1 LPRCLEIAV
10 YQGID
15 WPSPTITRL
24 IPQAEVL
31 VFENIEPSY
40 IKRIAVPVKSRC
52 QEYQDRHPGGSR
64 SPLSFHPD
72 ATTPIGGMTTMA
84 FRPVFCRCLEGR
96 RLRQDSRRR
105 VPVVSWLAASQ
116 KQRSIQSLHTEYLKL
131 RPGARILEVST
142 KSPDHLGRALSAFHL
157 KLTVESDRIP
167 VENVF
172 QASKVF
178 AQGGPFTDLLTVPPH
193 AAKRDPRLRESGP
206 LQSFQWQNR
215 CFPWN
220 RRLFFTTG
228 STSQRLLRTQISLNV
243 LWSTTALRIL
253 SSTPRSPST
262 VKRSRVPCLSLSI
275 TRVT

>member
-1 LPRCLEIAV
+1 
-10 YQGID
+10 
-15 WPSPTITRL
+15 
-24 IPQAEVL
+24 
-31 VFENIEPSY
+31 
-40 IKRIAVPVKSRC
+40 
-52 QEYQDRHPGGSR
+52 
-64 SPLSFHPD
+64 
-72 ATTPIGGMTTMA
+72 MA
-84 FRPVFCRCLEGR
+84 FRPVFAAASKEEGFVKTENVEF
-96 RLRQDSRRR
+96 QWY
-105 VPVVSWLAASQ
+105 PGFAASQ
-116 KQRSIQSLHTEYLKL
+116 KQKSIQSLHTQYLKL

-142 KSPDHLGRALSAFHL
+142 KSPDPLGRVLSAFHL
-157 KLTVESDRIP
+157 KLSVENERIP

-178 AQGGPFTDLLTVPPH
+178 A
-193 AAKRDPRLRESGP
+193 PRWPLHRSSRSATPRGQTGIPACVNLGLCNRSSGRT
-206 LQSFQWQNR
+206 R

-275 TRVT
+275 ARVT